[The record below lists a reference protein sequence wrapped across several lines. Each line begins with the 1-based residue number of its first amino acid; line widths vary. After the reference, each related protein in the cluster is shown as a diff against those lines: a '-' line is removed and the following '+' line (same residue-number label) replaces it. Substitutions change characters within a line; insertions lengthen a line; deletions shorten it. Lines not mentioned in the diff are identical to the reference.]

1 MKLFALVAASA
12 VFVCAQAPRQLPIN
26 NLPPDTIVATSDGK
40 PITAGEIAGLLAI
53 GDPKMIN
60 LATMDPD
67 QFLGSIFLMRYLTG
81 EADKIHLAE
90 ESPWKEQLQYVR
102 NQIIASAMVNRMR
115 ETYYVPEEAVEDF
128 YKKNSDR
135 YEQAWI
141 KVIVIR
147 SCAPMPK
154 PAGTSDAALKDIA
167 KGVLEHNNCDAKR
180 DDAEGMAFAQKI
192 MARIRAG
199 EDFVKLVKEYSEDG
213 DSKATDGD
221 FGLVT
226 RTSSYKDEIKSAVF
240 SLKDGEVSEPV
251 RSGNYLYIIKI
262 KEHSVQP
269 LTAVRE
275 PIVQDLKQKHF
286 TEWMQQM
293 SVRLKPTIERPDF
306 FVKPTDPKPKGPAQ
320 LVPQP

>member
-12 VFVCAQAPRQLPIN
+12 VLVCAQGPLQLPIN
-26 NLPPDTIVATSDGK
+26 NLPPDTIVARSEGK

-53 GDPKMIN
+53 GDPKMVN
-60 LATMDPD
+60 LAKMDPD
-67 QFLGSIFLMRYLTG
+67 QFLGSIFFMRYLTE
-81 EADKIHLAE
+81 EASKIHLAE

-102 NQIIASAMVNRMR
+102 NQIVANAMMNRMR

-135 YEQAWI
+135 YVQAWI
-141 KVIVIR
+141 KVIMIR

-154 PAGTSDAALKDIA
+154 PTGTSEEEIKAAA
-167 KGVLEHNNCDAKR
+167 KRALESFCDAKR
-180 DDAEGMAFAQKI
+180 DDAEGIAFANKI
-192 MARIRAG
+192 VARLHAG

-226 RTSSYKDEIKSAVF
+226 RTNSIPDAIKSATF

-262 KEHSVQP
+262 KDRTIQP
-269 LTAVRE
+269 LEAVRE

-286 TEWMQQM
+286 TDWLQQV
-293 SVRLKPTIERPDF
+293 SLRLKPVIERPDF
-306 FVKPTDPKPKGPAQ
+306 FVKPTDPKPKGPPQ